1 VRYSVAM
8 RQWRHRIEPQRP
20 TVAER
25 GRTAMDRNG
34 LTPKQKR
41 FAIELV
47 QARTLK
53 EAAER
58 AGISI
63 STAKR
68 YKADPLVQQYVAELS
83 HELLDTLAMR
93 LRQLGARA
101 ADVLEQAMAEVD
113 SWPVKVRAADVTLG
127 RLLQVT
133 ELVSLE
139 ERVAALE
146 QQVTGKERS

>member
-1 VRYSVAM
+1 MS
-8 RQWRHRIEPQRP
+8 
-20 TVAER
+20 
-25 GRTAMDRNG
+25 RNE
-34 LTPKQKR
+34 LTPKPKR
-41 FAIELV
+41 FAVDLV

-58 AGISI
+58 TGISL

-68 YKADPLVQQYVAELS
+68 YKADPLVQRYVAELS

-101 ADVLEQAMAEVD
+101 ADVLEQAMAEGD
-113 SWPVKVRAADVTLG
+113 SRPVKLRAADTILG

-133 ELVSLE
+133 ELVTLE
-139 ERVAALE
+139 EQVSELE
-146 QQVTGKERS
+146 QQVMRRE

>member
-1 VRYSVAM
+1 MVSRRS
-8 RQWRHRIEPQRP
+8 
-20 TVAER
+20 
-25 GRTAMDRNG
+25 
-34 LTPKQKR
+34 KKR
-41 FAIELV
+41 FTIELV

-101 ADVLEQAMAEVD
+101 ADVLEQAMVEGD
-113 SWPVKVRAADVTLG
+113 SWPVKRRAADATLG
-127 RLLQVT
+127 RILQVT
-133 ELVSLE
+133 ELVTLE
-139 ERVAALE
+139 ERVAVLE
-146 QQVTGKERS
+146 QALGKERS

>member
-1 VRYSVAM
+1 MS
-8 RQWRHRIEPQRP
+8 
-20 TVAER
+20 
-25 GRTAMDRNG
+25 RNE
-34 LTPKQKR
+34 LTPKPKR
-41 FAIELV
+41 FAVELV

-58 AGISI
+58 TGISL

-68 YKADPLVQQYVAELS
+68 YKADPLVQRYVAELS

-101 ADVLEQAMAEVD
+101 ADVLEQAMAEGD
-113 SWPVKVRAADVTLG
+113 SWPVNLRAADTILV

-133 ELVSLE
+133 ELVTLE
-139 ERVAALE
+139 ERVSELE
-146 QQVTGKERS
+146 QQAMRKE

>member
-1 VRYSVAM
+1 MS
-8 RQWRHRIEPQRP
+8 
-20 TVAER
+20 
-25 GRTAMDRNG
+25 RNE
-34 LTPKQKR
+34 LTPKPKR
-41 FAIELV
+41 FAVELV

-58 AGISI
+58 TGISL

-68 YKADPLVQQYVAELS
+68 YKADPLVQRYVAELS

-101 ADVLEQAMAEVD
+101 ADVLEQAMAEGD
-113 SWPVKVRAADVTLG
+113 SWPVKLRAADTILG

-133 ELVSLE
+133 ELVTLE
-139 ERVAALE
+139 ERVSELE
-146 QQVTGKERS
+146 QQAMRKE

>member
-1 VRYSVAM
+1 
-8 RQWRHRIEPQRP
+8 
-20 TVAER
+20 
-25 GRTAMDRNG
+25 MDRNE

-41 FAIELV
+41 FALELV

-58 AGISI
+58 AGISV

-68 YKADPLVQQYVAELS
+68 FKSNPLVQQYVAELS
-83 HELLDTLAMR
+83 HELLGMLAMR

-101 ADVLEQAMAEVD
+101 ADVLEQAMVEGD
-113 SWPVKVRAADVTLG
+113 SWPVRLRAADVTLG

-146 QQVTGKERS
+146 QQIRGKERS